1 MQGLI
6 HLLSPF
12 AKSRRGGQL
21 VTWLLGLLIFFDDYA
36 NTILLGGTLRPV
48 CDKLR
53 ISREK
58 LAYLVDSTAAPV
70 AGLSILSTWV
80 AVEIE
85 YVKEGIDALGASDLK
100 AIDLFLGSIPYR
112 FYILGSLAFI
122 PMVALSGRDFGSML
136 RAERRR
142 LSTPDSELDEAT
154 VGLDSQPQDVP
165 ARWYNAVLP
174 VVVTLGVVMA
184 LMYKTGL
191 DGLRTADPDAPENL
205 RNILG
210 SARSSFSL
218 QYGALVGLS
227 LALLLAKVQRLA
239 PWRELVDAVGKGAKL
254 VLPAIAI
261 LWCASALSRMTTSTS
276 VDGES
281 TPASAAYKF
290 KDHRLYTGDFLAQSV
305 LVAPSRDADANGPDN
320 STAVR
325 LFPTI
330 VFLLAAV
337 LSFATGTSFGT
348 MGIMLPM
355 VVTLAHALLGAEAA
369 SVSGSSPILLA
380 SVGGVLA
387 GAVFGDHCSPIS
399 DTTILSSQS
408 CVCDHVAHVMT
419 QIPYAVAVAVVS
431 ILLGTLPI
439 GWGVSVWLLLP
450 VQVIALWIL
459 LRVMGNESRKCCVR
473 ETSKSLEVTR
483 GHFVANVALLAFF
496 TFFSI
501 WRAEAEEHET
511 THTREPVVLTE
522 AARALH
528 QRALVID
535 GHNDLPWELRS
546 QGSLSF
552 ERLDLSKPIPSAHT
566 DIPRLRQGGVGGQF
580 WSVYVPAS
588 TAYDGTA
595 LVATLEQIEMVHAM
609 IDRYPE
615 TFELALTVDDVER
628 IHAQGKIASLIGVEG
643 GHCIENSLSVLNQ
656 LYRLGARYMT
666 LTHSDSLDWADSATD
681 EPRVGGLSPFG
692 EDVIREMNRLG
703 MLVDLSHV
711 SIPTMRHALRIT
723 KAPVIFSHSSARAVA
738 DHPRNV
744 PDDIL
749 RLTKQNGGVVM
760 VNYYSGYVVPSSAKF
775 SYERMLEQER
785 LEETLD
791 AADAKA
797 ALTKWEAGRKLSV
810 GDHSRRD

>member
-1 MQGLI
+1 MEAHPYGWLSVLPPLVAIVLAVITRKATVSLLAGIVCGSLITTSGAPLEALYQTCEVHLWPTFTAPGKLRVFSFTLLMGGMIGVICRCGGMQGLI

-21 VTWLLGLLIFFDDYA
+21 VTWGLGLLIFFDDYA

-85 YVKEGIDALGASDLK
+85 YVKEGIDALGATDLK

-142 LSTPDSELDEAT
+142 LAAPDSELEEAT
-154 VGLDSQPQDVP
+154 VDLDSQSQGVP

-174 VVVTLGVVMA
+174 IVVTLGVVMA

-191 DGLRTADPDAPENL
+191 EGLRAADPDAPENL

-276 VDGES
+276 VDGVP
-281 TPASAAYKF
+281 TPASEAYKF

-305 LVAPSRDADANGPDN
+305 LVAPSQDSEANGADT

-369 SVSGSSPILLA
+369 AVSGSSPILLA

-419 QIPYAVAVAVVS
+419 QIPYAVSVAIVS
-431 ILLGTLPI
+431 ILFGTLPI

-450 VQVIALWIL
+450 AQVIALWAL
-459 LRVMGNESRKCCVR
+459 LRVMG
-473 ETSKSLEVTR
+473 SKVE
-483 GHFVANVALLAFF
+483 
-496 TFFSI
+496 
-501 WRAEAEEHET
+501 
-511 THTREPVVLTE
+511 
-522 AARALH
+522 
-528 QRALVID
+528 
-535 GHNDLPWELRS
+535 
-546 QGSLSF
+546 
-552 ERLDLSKPIPSAHT
+552 
-566 DIPRLRQGGVGGQF
+566 
-580 WSVYVPAS
+580 
-588 TAYDGTA
+588 
-595 LVATLEQIEMVHAM
+595 
-609 IDRYPE
+609 
-615 TFELALTVDDVER
+615 DVE
-628 IHAQGKIASLIGVEG
+628 
-643 GHCIENSLSVLNQ
+643 
-656 LYRLGARYMT
+656 
-666 LTHSDSLDWADSATD
+666 
-681 EPRVGGLSPFG
+681 
-692 EDVIREMNRLG
+692 
-703 MLVDLSHV
+703 
-711 SIPTMRHALRIT
+711 
-723 KAPVIFSHSSARAVA
+723 
-738 DHPRNV
+738 
-744 PDDIL
+744 
-749 RLTKQNGGVVM
+749 
-760 VNYYSGYVVPSSAKF
+760 
-775 SYERMLEQER
+775 
-785 LEETLD
+785 
-791 AADAKA
+791 
-797 ALTKWEAGRKLSV
+797 
-810 GDHSRRD
+810 